1 MRQGWD
7 QTLIEDSS
15 PILHCKSCLTTT
27 RDAWILCIKLGVWP
41 KLVSKKFPIGK
52 YLALNTCVI
61 RVSWFVINFQPYF
74 LSMARLKACK
84 CLKIIS
90 PNSFFMVNFSQLSQL
105 IPLIV
110 WSLEPHQNE
119 LIILCNSSSR
129 VDGSKKKNTHAI
141 SGNWL
146 SNRFKKNFYTRHR
159 DVFTCPIMKT
169 VPNYVLNIWS
179 QKLLSYSWL

>member
-84 CLKIIS
+84 CLKPIP
-90 PNSFFMVNFSQLSQL
+90 PNSFFIVIFSQLSEL
-105 IPLIV
+105 IPFLRLFF
-110 WSLEPHQNE
+110 WTPAKR
-119 LIILCNSSSR
+119 NSSFST
-129 VDGSKKKNTHAI
+129 THLLK
-141 SGNWL
+141 W
-146 SNRFKKNFYTRHR
+146 
-159 DVFTCPIMKT
+159 MK
-169 VPNYVLNIWS
+169 
-179 QKLLSYSWL
+179 QKDICNMKEYFEHLT